1 MVAMPGSERR
11 VQIFR
16 ENSRVVVW
24 PDFRGNRSLMN
35 LPSIAP
41 GGLAPQNCLQSCF
54 SLATIAIVHRYT
66 PPNLLETPRDAA
78 AVGEYA
84 DIMRHT
90 L

>member
-35 LPSIAP
+35 LPSFSP
-41 GGLAPQNCLQSCF
+41 EGLAPHNCLESCF
-54 SLATIAIVHRYT
+54 SWATITIVHRYT
-66 PPNLLETPRDAA
+66 LPNLLETPRDAA
-78 AVGEYA
+78 TVSEYA